1 MHNGCFGN
9 VEKIPPLSLNNCLG
23 VTAEMKNPKR
33 ENVNVQLHFSKNT
46 FFSND
51 HQTNNEGLQGLK
63 SMLDG
68 VGDFLN
74 YGGV

>member
-51 HQTNNEGLQGLK
+51 QTNNEGLQGLK